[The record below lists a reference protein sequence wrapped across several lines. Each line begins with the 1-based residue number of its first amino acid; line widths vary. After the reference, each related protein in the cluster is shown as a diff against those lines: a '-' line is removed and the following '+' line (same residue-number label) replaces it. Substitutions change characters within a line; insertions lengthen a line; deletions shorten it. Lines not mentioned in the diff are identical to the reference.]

1 MPLISERFIKSLV
14 LYLSSIQRSVVGEID
29 DTFDMNRIERL
40 GAIHLQIN
48 NVIEALKKIK

>member
-1 MPLISERFIKSLV
+1 MPLVSERFIKSLV
-14 LYLSSIQRSVVGEID
+14 LYLSSIQRSVGGEID

-48 NVIEALKKIK
+48 NVIEALKKVK